1 MQNAAS
7 PSLPRTILL
16 NYWRTSRLMLLTIAI
31 CVFLSSIASVAAPY
45 LFSRLID
52 QLNSDR
58 LAETLVTGFVVYVL
72 LLGLSSALQTMLQY
86 LSLISAES
94 LAVIAGTS
102 MFERLLRKTA
112 DFFVE
117 HNPAEIESARK
128 RGENALMTLVQ
139 LGLIVFIPGA
149 TQIILTLV
157 LLGATIN
164 LELVAVVLVYG
175 TCFVALTSFANH
187 RSQPFLDRAIEGGQE
202 NARFVGNS
210 INAME
215 TLRHFGAH
223 QWMLSR
229 FSDKAREV
237 FDNWRAF
244 CLQKI
249 GFSAIQG
256 LALTVQFLVT
266 FLMLLPRLRE
276 GALSV
281 GDVVLFNAL
290 LLQLN
295 QPFEMIG
302 HALDDVVRATASLK
316 PLIKLWDAPDE
327 AEAETAV
334 SFSINTGTVQ
344 FENVGY
350 HYVNG
355 RGVSNVSFTARR
367 GHISYLTG
375 ETGSGKSTAFRLAL
389 KSLEPQTGRITIDGT
404 PLHDVDRREW
414 YGHIGIVPQELM
426 LLNDTL
432 ATNITLGRPLDQERL
447 RLAAGRAAILDFI
460 DALPD
465 GFETSVGERGL
476 KLSGGERQRIAIA
489 RAFYNDPAILFLD
502 EASSSLDAATER
514 DIMEH
519 IRAVCDTVT
528 VIAITHRT
536 AMIMPGDHVVRID
549 GETLDEDRMDATA

>member
-58 LAETLVTGFVVYVL
+58 LAETLVTGFVVYAL

-367 GHISYLTG
+367 GHITYLTG

-447 RLAAGRAAILDFI
+447 RLAAERAAILDFI
-460 DALPD
+460 DGLPD

-514 DIMEH
+514 DIMDH